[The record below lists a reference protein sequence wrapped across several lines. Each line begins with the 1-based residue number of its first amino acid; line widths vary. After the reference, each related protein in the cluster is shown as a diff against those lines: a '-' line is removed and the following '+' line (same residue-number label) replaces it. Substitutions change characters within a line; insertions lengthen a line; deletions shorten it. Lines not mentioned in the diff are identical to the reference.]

1 MILEFYPKGIVIL
14 VAQRLYLINK
24 TTYERYLDIVPR
36 EDDLEVMLHPFSF
49 FSFY

>member
-1 MILEFYPKGIVIL
+1 MVIL

-24 TTYERYLDIVPR
+24 ATYESYLDIVPG
-36 EDDLEVMLHPFSF
+36 EDDLGVMLHPFF